1 MKVKKNMK
9 ERILSSK
16 LFIENLLKLKD
27 LSFQI
32 VQVHK
37 SA

>member
-32 VQVHK
+32 AQVHK